1 MTNEEAIKVLREI
14 YNKEVDDVFIFIG
27 AKKIE
32 ALDLAIKALEDVT
45 SLKRVISLLAVGG
58 IPPEKQLIDFGY
70 TKEDWVYMLKT
81 VMGIIEE
88 NISCANS
95 DDIKGDKE

>member
-1 MTNEEAIKVLREI
+1 MTSEEAISVLKAI
-14 YNKEVDDVFIFIG
+14 KEHPSMGVYLPDEY
-27 AKKIE
+27 E
-32 ALDLAIKALEDVT
+32 ALDFAVKALEDVA
-45 SLKRVISLLAVGG
+45 SLKRAILLLAVGG

-95 DDIKGDKE
+95 EENKE